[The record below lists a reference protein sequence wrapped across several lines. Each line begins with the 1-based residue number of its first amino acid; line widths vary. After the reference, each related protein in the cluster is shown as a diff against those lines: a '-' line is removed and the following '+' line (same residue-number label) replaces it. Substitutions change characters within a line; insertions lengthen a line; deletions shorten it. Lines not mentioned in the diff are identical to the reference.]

1 MKKLLFVFWISILF
15 LTFLPLQTA
24 YAGDVSNVEIGKTLI
39 PTLSNKEANFCVDA
53 LKILDS
59 QPDPAQYFKNPETAT
74 PTYRNDILS
83 CAIQTGR
90 IHMWMIPYYIVYVIQ
105 FLIGISGLVAILFL
119 VIGGFQYILGGV
131 TEAKDKGKKTIQMA
145 ITGLV
150 IVLVAWAVVNLVQF
164 LITM

>member
-1 MKKLLFVFWISILF
+1 ML

-24 YAGDVSNVEIGKTLI
+24 FAGDVSGVELSTLLPQGTIPVADCQTKLKDIEIGAKA
-39 PTLSNKEANFCVDA
+39 PADVFKA
-53 LKILDS
+53 LS
-59 QPDPAQYFKNPETAT
+59 QPD
-74 PTYRNDILS
+74 RNNILS
-83 CAIQTGR
+83 CAIQTGK
-90 IHMWMIPYYIVYVIQ
+90 IHMWMIPYYMVYEIQ

-131 TEAKDKGKKTIQMA
+131 SEAKDKGKKTIQTA

-164 LITM
+164 LVTM